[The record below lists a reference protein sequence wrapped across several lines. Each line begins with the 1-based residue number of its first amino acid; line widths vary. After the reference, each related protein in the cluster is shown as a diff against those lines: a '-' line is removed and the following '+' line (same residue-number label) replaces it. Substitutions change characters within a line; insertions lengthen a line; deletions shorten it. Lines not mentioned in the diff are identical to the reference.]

1 VKETIIVTGGLGY
14 IGTVVAE
21 KLWKADYLPLV
32 VDNQSTSRFATSD
45 SNFPVI
51 LGNYGDKEVLKET
64 LKHHPT
70 AIIHLANSAYVGES
84 IENPSKYFTN
94 NVAETA
100 QMLDWAGANDIKQI
114 VFSSSC
120 ATYGAPGVAQIS
132 EDTPQRPI
140 NPYGE
145 SKLMI
150 ERMLDWLDK
159 LSGFRHVTL
168 RYFNVAGDSQICNSV
183 DAHDPETHLIPNLIK
198 SAKQGQSFLLNG
210 NDFETEDGSAVRD
223 FIHVDDLAEAHLLAL
238 SHLKSGK
245 GSLKVNLGTGV
256 GTSVLEM
263 VSLIQERFGHINIEI
278 VPQRVGDSARLV
290 AKVDLAE
297 KILGW
302 IPNYRTAEDIVS
314 TLKAKN

>member
-1 VKETIIVTGGLGY
+1 
-14 IGTVVAE
+14 
-21 KLWKADYLPLV
+21 
-32 VDNQSTSRFATSD
+32 
-45 SNFPVI
+45 
-51 LGNYGDKEVLKET
+51 
-64 LKHHPT
+64 
-70 AIIHLANSAYVGES
+70 
-84 IENPSKYFTN
+84 
-94 NVAETA
+94 
-100 QMLDWAGANDIKQI
+100 MLEWAGANDIKQI

-120 ATYGAPGVAQIS
+120 ATYGAPGVDQIA
-132 EDTPQRPI
+132 EDTPQLPI

-150 ERMLDWLDK
+150 EKMLDWLDK

-168 RYFNVAGDSQICNSV
+168 RYFNVAGDSQICSSV
-183 DAHDPETHLIPNLIK
+183 DAHDPETHLIPNLVK
-198 SAKQGQSFLLNG
+198 SAKQGQSFFLNG

-263 VSLIQERFGHINIEI
+263 VSLIQERLGHINIEI
-278 VPQRVGDSARLV
+278 APRRLGDSARLV

-297 KILGW
+297 RILGW
-302 IPNYRTAEDIVS
+302 IPKYRTAKDIVS
-314 TLKAKN
+314 TLEAKN